1 MATITEDIWCLHHI
15 TSASK
20 VLYCVLT
27 SILTRTQTSFV
38 AFPGACSFSVYI
50 LILKI
55 YEANS
60 ALISQT
66 EVFVYSLLL
75 VDIVVCNPKQNS
87 KKKTSRQISGNVS
100 FITPLGSR
108 PTLPSALLYTA
119 LWTPAQKTG
128 GAQSWPFFNLAPP
141 KRLRVVFL
149 SGVIPPSP
157 FLATM
162 AGK

>member
-1 MATITEDIWCLHHI
+1 MATITKDIWCLHHI
-15 TSASK
+15 TSALK
-20 VLYCVLT
+20 VLHCVLT
-27 SILTRTQTSFV
+27 SILTRIQTSFV
-38 AFPGACSFSVYI
+38 AFLGTCSSSVYI

-66 EVFVYSLLL
+66 ELFVYSLLL
-75 VDIVVCNPKQNS
+75 VDNVVCNPKQEEVRKN
-87 KKKTSRQISGNVS
+87 RQISGSVS

-108 PTLPSALLYTA
+108 PTLPSVLLYTG

-141 KRLRVVFL
+141 KCLRVVFL